1 MIRCDLEDMSKY
13 GSLFTGPTETT
24 KKGRYH
30 GSMFWDVPGYGKKQW
45 VVATKIVTDEDVSG
59 LSEEQIISRC
69 IEYLNTPPPRRKYQ
83 KKKSKPKYG
92 DLKLYSAK
100 VQRGENQVS
109 ISALLIVS
117 DRKNKNF
124 WGTGIDGK

>member
-1 MIRCDLEDMSKY
+1 MIKCDLEDMSRY
-13 GSLFTGPTETT
+13 GTLFVDPSEAK

-30 GSMFWDVPGYGKKQW
+30 GSMFWDVPDYGKRQW
-45 VVATKIVTDEDVSG
+45 VVATKIVIQEDVSG
-59 LSEEQIISRC
+59 LSEEQIVNRC
-69 IEYLNTPPPRRKYQ
+69 IEYLNTPPPRKKYQ

-92 DLKLYSAK
+92 DLKLYRAK
-100 VQRGENQVS
+100 VKRQGNQAL

-124 WGTGIDGK
+124 WGTGINGK